1 VSEQSP
7 DLAYDLIVIGGGPGG
22 YVAAIRAAQLGLRVA
37 CVEKRGS
44 LGGTCLNVGCIP
56 SKALLQSSHHYEVAN
71 TEFAHHGIDGAVK
84 LNLKTMLARKDKVVV
99 DLTKGIEFLFKKN
112 KVDYVI
118 GSGEITAADEVTVSP
133 GPRKKKQIL
142 KTENIL
148 IATGS
153 DVAELPGI
161 KIDETRIVSS
171 TGALDL
177 QKVPKSMVVIGGGV
191 IGLELGSVWRRLGA
205 EVTVVE
211 FLDNILP
218 GMDGEVVKQMTRT
231 LKKQGIKFKL
241 ATKVTAAKATK
252 TNVTL
257 SMEPR
262 DGGDGETMKADVV
275 LVAVGRRPYTDG
287 LGLEKVGVEMDRGF
301 VVVDEDFQTNVPGV
315 FAIGDVIGGLM
326 LAHKAE
332 EEGVAVAELLAGESA
347 HVNYN
352 VIPGIVYTW
361 PEVAVVGKS
370 EESLK
375 EAGVAYNKGKFPF
388 TANSRARCNADADGF
403 VKILADA
410 KTDAILGVHIVGP
423 AAGDLIQEAVVA
435 MEFGGSAEDLA
446 RTCHGHP
453 GLSEAVK
460 EAALGVAGRVIHA

>member
-1 VSEQSP
+1 
-7 DLAYDLIVIGGGPGG
+7 
-22 YVAAIRAAQLGLRVA
+22 
-37 CVEKRGS
+37 
-44 LGGTCLNVGCIP
+44 
-56 SKALLQSSHHYEVAN
+56 
-71 TEFAHHGIDGAVK
+71 
-84 LNLKTMLARKDKVVV
+84 
-99 DLTKGIEFLFKKN
+99 
-112 KVDYVI
+112 
-118 GSGEITAADEVTVSP
+118 
-133 GPRKKKQIL
+133 
-142 KTENIL
+142 
-148 IATGS
+148 
-153 DVAELPGI
+153 
-161 KIDETRIVSS
+161 
-171 TGALDL
+171 
-177 QKVPKSMVVIGGGV
+177 
-191 IGLELGSVWRRLGA
+191 VWRRLGA